1 VSSLQCVAF
10 SIRVDLYDVRVCQET
25 EDSGANYDALVDL
38 LSCIES
44 ILKLLRI
51 SADIPSDMIVIM
63 KAMKIL
69 YKLLLALAL
78 ATKLSKQG
86 QLRESTPTDV
96 TRGSTRCR
104 KN

>member
-1 VSSLQCVAF
+1 
-10 SIRVDLYDVRVCQET
+10 VDLYDVRVCQET
-25 EDSGANYDALVDL
+25 EDSGVNYDALVDL

-69 YKLLLALAL
+69 YKLLLVLAL